1 MAGKVVDFLR
11 NQPPDRPETDEA
23 FGLRILRGAVAPPV
37 DVERMLSSV
46 RTLAPRR
53 PLRGHWWRRVREAL
67 EVLASMGRVPADLP
81 DGFPDEGPTFTGRV
95 PGMPFD
101 AFPRLDRLVH
111 LDLPGRVGG
120 HAAPALA
127 AALVAE
133 WLPLAARIQRSC
145 ALLAE
150 AARAA
155 ARAPLDEGSDLGDVE
170 VALAPL
176 GLSEARWRWKAMSAA
191 VSRAVPRA
199 RSLWG
204 AWRRETLIGCEAL
217 GALDQ
222 IVQWESRGFA
232 WASTPIP
239 PGLDVEP
246 DLWREMDD
254 LVVGPVLAWRRL
266 AAGRRRSLPR
276 AYDTRYPS
284 WAHLPNPFR
293 ATAEL
298 VSLGLLPSWISPD
311 FRVVRVLLGPPE
323 STVSAL
329 DQIPGW
335 EGT

>member
-1 MAGKVVDFLR
+1 VLS
-11 NQPPDRPETDEA
+11 
-23 FGLRILRGAVAPPV
+23 GAVVPPV

-53 PLRGHWWRRVREAL
+53 PLRGHWWRRVREAF
-67 EVLASMGRVPADLP
+67 EVLASMGMVPADLP
-81 DGFPDEGPTFTGRV
+81 DGFPDEGPTFTGRE

-101 AFPRLDRLVH
+101 SLPRLDRLVH
-111 LDLPGRVGG
+111 LDLPGQQGG

-133 WLPLAARIQRSC
+133 WLPLAAQIQRSC

-150 AARAA
+150 AARVAA
-155 ARAPLDEGSDLGDVE
+155 GAPLEEGRDPGDVE
-170 VALAPL
+170 VALSPL
-176 GLSEARWRWKAMSAA
+176 GVSEVRWRWSAMSVA

-204 AWRRETLIGCEAL
+204 AWRLRALIGCEAL

-222 IVQWESRGFA
+222 IVQRESNGFE

-239 PGLDVEP
+239 PGLDVAP
-246 DLWREMDD
+246 GLWREVDD
-254 LVVGPVLAWRRL
+254 MVVGPVLAWRRL
-266 AAGRRRSLPR
+266 VASKRYLPR
-276 AYDTRYPS
+276 PYGLRCPS
-284 WAHLPNPFR
+284 WALLPNPFR

-329 DQIPGW
+329 DEIPGW